1 MDASAESLTLS
12 ARPSPSLLDPHPY
25 AATLSHPCS
34 TPTLATAPCAGEII
48 PQAVCSK
55 HGLMIGS
62 LMAGPVRFLMILTA
76 PISWPVSKLLDT
88 VLGGDHASLFR
99 RKQLKV
105 RAGREEAVYG

>member
-1 MDASAESLTLS
+1 M
-12 ARPSPSLLDPHPY
+12 
-25 AATLSHPCS
+25 
-34 TPTLATAPCAGEII
+34 
-48 PQAVCSK
+48 CSK

-105 RAGREEAVYG
+105 RVGERCWWRKLFLVLRGRGGSLCRFERPYASSLTVSLTDSLRHAAAG

>member
-1 MDASAESLTLS
+1 MENLRHACVGQVIDACCYTPNPTLQH
-12 ARPSPSLLDPHPY
+12 A
-25 AATLSHPCS
+25 HPCS

-105 RAGREEAVYG
+105 RAGREEPVYG